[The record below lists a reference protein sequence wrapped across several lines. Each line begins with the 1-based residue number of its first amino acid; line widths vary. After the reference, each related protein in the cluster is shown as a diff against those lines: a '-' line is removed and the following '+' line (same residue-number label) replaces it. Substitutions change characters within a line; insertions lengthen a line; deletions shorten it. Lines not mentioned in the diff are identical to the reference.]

1 MRHLVAYYA
10 PGQIFVT
17 DHVMNRN
24 HVIFTGPWPWQITII
39 GANESSFIR
48 DVITVGESGSSR
60 IKGLLKLSNCQS
72 FIKLIKEATSGHQL
86 KSLT

>member
-1 MRHLVAYYA
+1 MRQLVAYYA

-17 DHVMNRN
+17 DPVMNRN

-39 GANESSFIR
+39 GADESFIR

-60 IKGLLKLSNCQS
+60 IKVLHLNFNCQS
-72 FIKLIKEATSGHQL
+72 FIKLIKEATSSH
-86 KSLT
+86 